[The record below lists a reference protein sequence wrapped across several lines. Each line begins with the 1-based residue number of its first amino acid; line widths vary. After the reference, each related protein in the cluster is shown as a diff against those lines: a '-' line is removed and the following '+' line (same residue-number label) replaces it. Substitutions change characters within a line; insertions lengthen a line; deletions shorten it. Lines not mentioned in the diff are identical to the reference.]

1 MKSLLL
7 SLSLLGLVFG
17 LSPVVNSAEPDAPPN
32 IVIFF
37 IDDMGYADPSCFG
50 NPHVKTPHID
60 KLAAEGIKLENF
72 YVNSPIC
79 SASRTALTTGQYQGR
94 WGIHSYLATRAA
106 NESRGMRHFLDPNAP
121 TTAKALKAAGYATA
135 HFGKWHMGG
144 GRDIDE
150 APRPQAYGMDES
162 LVCFEGMGDKLQFNE
177 KRYKSGTFK
186 DIHGEYTQTV
196 LPKHKLTETYADRS
210 IDFIKRQ
217 HKAGKRFYVRLFPN
231 DVHDAH
237 IPVPGTDE
245 KWKAVTDNHYEQKFF
260 AVLEE
265 MDRQLGRVVEVVDE
279 LGLGENT
286 IILFTSDNGP
296 TDWPSYYG
304 RGFNPPGFTGPFF
317 GRKWS
322 LFEGGIRMPFIARWK
337 GTIPAGVVDKESVVA
352 AIDLSP
358 TLRRFAGAAAHPA
371 DHPAD
376 GVDRGDVLL
385 GKPSPRSA
393 PVFWQ
398 YGAPHA
404 KLMPGNRAFRSPS
417 FAMRAG
423 TWKFLA
429 NPDGS
434 SAHLF
439 DLATDP
445 GEKNNRFEAE
455 PERAAAMW
463 AAVQNWAKDIGY
475 KGVGGELSKPVPPP
489 TVEDIAWPF
498 GKGELTLKGHA
509 LITRNNTWYLNGT
522 TSHLA
527 LPRAQAPDVAKKGL
541 RILATFEP
549 KAAETDGVVFAH
561 GGNKTG
567 YALYID
573 DRRPVF
579 VVTENWKR
587 AVIKG
592 PDPLPADNRSRIEAK
607 LAKDG
612 KMTLRL
618 NGEEIAAGKS
628 PLLSVNPGDSIE
640 IGSDLVQP
648 VGDYEVPNALDG
660 IIYHLVGTVVRQHP
674 FGKGRYLTNWV
685 AST

>member
-1 MKSLLL
+1 MKTAAAFCLPAIL
-7 SLSLLGLVFG
+7 FG
-17 LSPVVNSAEPDAPPN
+17 LFHLVPLGVFAQLAAKADKPN

-37 IDDMGYADPSCFG
+37 IDDMGFADPSCFG

-60 KLAAEGIKLENF
+60 KMAAEGIKLENF

-94 WGIHSYLATRAA
+94 WGIHSYLASRAA
-106 NESRGMRHFLDPNAP
+106 NESRGMRHFLDPESP

-162 LVCFEGMGDKLQFNE
+162 LVCFEGMGDKLMFNE
-177 KRYKSGTFK
+177 KRYKSGTFE
-186 DIHGEYTQTV
+186 DIYGEYQQTV
-196 LPKHKLTETYADRS
+196 VPKHKLTEIYADRS

-217 HKAGKRFYVRLFPN
+217 HQAGRPFYLRLFPN

-237 IPVPGTDE
+237 VPVPGTDE
-245 KWKAVTDNHYEQKFF
+245 KWKGTTDNHYEQKFF

-265 MDRQLGRVVEVVDE
+265 MDRQLGRVIDAVDE

-286 IILFTSDNGP
+286 LILFTSDNGP
-296 TDWPSYYG
+296 TDWPKYYG
-304 RGFNPPGFTGPFF
+304 QGFDPPGFTGPFF

-352 AIDLSP
+352 AIDLAP

-371 DHPAD
+371 PD
-376 GVDRGDVLL
+376 GVDRGDVLT
-385 GKPSPRSA
+385 GKPSARST

-404 KLMPGNRAFRSPS
+404 KLMPGKRAFRSPS
-417 FAMRAG
+417 FAMRDG
-423 TWKFLA
+423 DWKFLA

-439 DLATDP
+439 NLRTDP
-445 GEKNNRFEAE
+445 GEQDNLFEAE
-455 PERAAAMW
+455 SERAAAMW
-463 AAVQNWAKDIGY
+463 AHVQKWAAEIGY
-475 KGVGGELSKPVPPP
+475 KGVGGEGVTLSKPVPLPK
-489 TVEDIAWPF
+489 VEDILWKF
-498 GKGELTLKGHA
+498 GTGELTLKGHE
-509 LITRNNTWYLNGT
+509 LVTQNNTWFLNGKG
-522 TSHLA
+522 SHLA
-527 LPRAQAPDVAKKGL
+527 LPRAKAPDVKKSGL
-541 RILATFEP
+541 RILATVDLKP
-549 KAAETDGVVFAH
+549 AETDGVIFAH
-561 GGNKTG
+561 GGNRTG
-567 YALYID
+567 YALYLD

-579 VVTENWKR
+579 VVTQDYER
-587 AVIKG
+587 SVVTG
-592 PDPLPADNRSRIEAK
+592 PDPLVSGERSRVEAK
-607 LAKDG
+607 LDKNG
-612 KMTLRL
+612 TMTLRL
-618 NGEEIAAGKS
+618 NGTEIATGKS
-628 PLLSVNPGDSIE
+628 KLLSATPGDSIE

-648 VGDYEVPNALDG
+648 VGDYKVPNAFGG
-660 IIYHLVGTVVRQHP
+660 IIYHLRLDVQ
-674 FGKGRYLTNWV
+674 K
-685 AST
+685 